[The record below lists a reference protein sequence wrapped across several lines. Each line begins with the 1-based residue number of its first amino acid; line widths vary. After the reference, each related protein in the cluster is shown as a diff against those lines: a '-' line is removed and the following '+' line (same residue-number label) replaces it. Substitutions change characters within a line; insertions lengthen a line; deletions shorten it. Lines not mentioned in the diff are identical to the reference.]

1 MAGTASWMAGPIDSA
16 PCCMSRVPRTARLTP
31 KAAQTLLRSVLASLA
46 SPKTEAVDR
55 TALLDWLHWW
65 ESSSYPLTRSSVEAW
80 REALAQRGLAPS
92 SVNQRL
98 SAVRLFFFHAGEQ
111 GLLPKGEAADLIAV
125 RNVKLG
131 ALSPQLGLTAGQAG
145 RLLRVP
151 DRHTSLG
158 KRNRALLAVM
168 LGCGL
173 RREEL
178 VHLEVRHLRQREK
191 RWVLLNLGGHGTGG
205 RTVPLPSWVKQLLDA
220 WLEAAGISQGLLFC
234 PLRKNGRP
242 KTEKPLSNDAVYSL
256 VKGAGSAIG
265 KPDLTPND
273 LRQTCAQLCRQAGG
287 DLEQIQFLLGH
298 ASVQTTARFLRT
310 KQELRQAVN
319 DRVKIQ
325 VKPGPN
331 SRS

>member
-1 MAGTASWMAGPIDSA
+1 MAGPINSA
-16 PCCMSRVPRTARLTP
+16 PCRMSRTPQVPRLTP

-46 SPKTEAVDR
+46 SPKTQVVYR

-65 ESSSYPLTRSSVEAW
+65 GSSSHPLTRSSVEAW
-80 REALAQRGLAPS
+80 REALIQRGLAPS
-92 SVNQRL
+92 SINQRL
-98 SAVRLFFFHAGEQ
+98 SAVRLFFSHAGEQ
-111 GLLPKGEAADLIAV
+111 GLLPKGEAADLMAV
-125 RNVKLG
+125 RNVKPG
-131 ALSPQLGLTAGQAG
+131 ALSPKPGLTADQAG

-151 DRHTSLG
+151 DPHTLFG

-178 VHLEVRHLRQREK
+178 VHLDIRNLRRREK

-205 RTVPLPSWVKQLLDA
+205 RTVPLPFWIKQLVDA
-220 WLEAAGISQGLLFC
+220 WLKAAGISKGLLFC
-234 PLRKNGRP
+234 PLRKNGTP
-242 KTEKPLSNDAVYSL
+242 KTGKALSDDAVYSL
-256 VKGAGSAIG
+256 VKQTGSAIG

-298 ASVQTTARFLRT
+298 ANVQTTVRFLRT

-319 DRVKIQ
+319 DRVKIH
-325 VKPGPN
+325 VK
-331 SRS
+331 RKR